1 MELHECNLQPPSDK
15 TCPRLFVN
23 RLRHPTGAPLT
34 PLALALLRRRLENI
48 TSKELIFL
56 RFPFIFGF
64 TPGGRSHLPTSRRQG
79 PPGSL
84 LCPPDR
90 PFISPTPPLGGCS
103 SGGPTRGLSS
113 PASPLST
120 VLPSN
125 TLFQTAKISLLAHSP
140 SRHGSARPPS
150 PPPTLP
156 SYRTSSTLPSHP
168 HSRFRNAALKKK
180 KKKNSTHHIFYFE
193 ASADVKVLPPPP
205 SIFPPHFFLLLSFFF
220 PISFPP
226 GFLILPPPSPL
237 TSITPLLPNL
247 LRACAVHSGRQRGIA
262 DRAAV
267 EEHVLINLNQG

>member
-48 TSKELIFL
+48 RSKELIFL

-103 SGGPTRGLSS
+103 SGGGPHAAYLPQRRLSPPFCPQTHS
-113 PASPLST
+113 SKRQKSHSSRTPRHDTARLGPLH
-120 VLPSN
+120 LHQP
-125 TLFQTAKISLLAHSP
+125 SLL
-140 SRHGSARPPS
+140 
-150 PPPTLP
+150 
-156 SYRTSSTLPSHP
+156 SHFQ
-168 HSRFRNAALKKK
+168 HAALTPALSFQKCGPKK

-193 ASADVKVLPPPP
+193 ASADVKVFATSTFHISPSLFPAPFFLFSHFFPSWFSYSAPPP
-205 SIFPPHFFLLLSFFF
+205 
-220 PISFPP
+220 
-226 GFLILPPPSPL
+226 

>member
-15 TCPRLFVN
+15 TCPRLLVN

-48 TSKELIFL
+48 RSKELIFL

-90 PFISPTPPLGGCS
+90 PFISPTPPLGVHQ
-103 SGGPTRGLSS
+103 GPTRGLSS

-125 TLFQTAKISLLAHSP
+125 TLFQTEESHSSCTPRHDTARLGPLHLHQSSLL
-140 SRHGSARPPS
+140 
-150 PPPTLP
+150 
-156 SYRTSSTLPSHP
+156 SHFQ
-168 HSRFRNAALKKK
+168 HAALTPALSFQKCGPKKK
-180 KKKNSTHHIFYFE
+180 KFN
-193 ASADVKVLPPPP
+193 
-205 SIFPPHFFLLLSFFF
+205 PPHLLL
-220 PISFPP
+220 
-226 GFLILPPPSPL
+226 
-237 TSITPLLPNL
+237 
-247 LRACAVHSGRQRGIA
+247 
-262 DRAAV
+262 
-267 EEHVLINLNQG
+267 